1 MNLLELGED
10 PAPTNADRD
19 RIRFKTPKRG
29 SSVEVASKRQQQIEE
44 NSSSKKKL
52 DESFN
57 NSGKKSIGQTPVSAK
72 KTQVREFTQ
81 GVSRGASPFKVIV
94 TYN

>member
-10 PAPTNADRD
+10 PAPTQAE
-19 RIRFKTPKRG
+19 RIRFKTPKRQDRIDT
-29 SSVEVASKRQQQIEE
+29 SKKQPDEE
-44 NSSSKKKL
+44 SSSKKKL

-72 KTQVREFTQ
+72 KSQIKEFSHAA
-81 GVSRGASPFKVIV
+81 SRGASPFRVIIGSV
-94 TYN
+94 GNF